1 VHPVFVVAF
10 AEHLPS
16 FTMVIVPVIVVPLN
30 YLQTA
35 NSCAI
40 LLHALAKYQEVQ
52 ERLSEEITS
61 VLGNATE
68 ATPQHLSQM
77 PYLKGCI
84 LESFRCVLYSL
95 LL

>member
-1 VHPVFVVAF
+1 M
-10 AEHLPS
+10 
-16 FTMVIVPVIVVPLN
+16 TMAAH
-30 YLQTA
+30 YQMQTA
-35 NSCAI
+35 NSCTF

-52 ERLSEEITS
+52 ERLSEEIVS

-84 LESFRCVLYSL
+84 LESFRCAIRLIFHAPWGKSM
-95 LL
+95 

>member
-1 VHPVFVVAF
+1 MHP
-10 AEHLPS
+10 
-16 FTMVIVPVIVVPLN
+16 
-30 YLQTA
+30 QTA

-52 ERLSEEITS
+52 ERLSEEIVS

-84 LESFRCVLYSL
+84 SESFRYLEHAHLPPGSSWLPSPLAIIGEVRF
-95 LL
+95 